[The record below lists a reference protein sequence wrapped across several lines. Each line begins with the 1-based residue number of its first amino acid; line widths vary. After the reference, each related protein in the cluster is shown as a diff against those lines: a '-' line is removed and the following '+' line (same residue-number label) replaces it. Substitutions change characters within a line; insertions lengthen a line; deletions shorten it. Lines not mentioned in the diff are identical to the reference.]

1 MTLTA
6 LISLIVVIVIL
17 GLALYLIETYVPM
30 PPPFKLVLRVIVI
43 LALVLYL
50 LTAFGL
56 WRGFAP

>member
-6 LISLIVVIVIL
+6 LISLIIGLVIL

-30 PPPFKLVLRVIVI
+30 AAPIKTVLRVVVV

-50 LTAFGL
+50 LSAFGL
-56 WRGFAP
+56 WRGFA